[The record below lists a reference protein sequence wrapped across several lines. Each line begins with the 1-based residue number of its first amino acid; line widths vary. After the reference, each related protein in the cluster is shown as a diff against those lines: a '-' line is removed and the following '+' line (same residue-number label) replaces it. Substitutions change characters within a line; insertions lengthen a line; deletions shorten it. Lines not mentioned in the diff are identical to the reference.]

1 MSPDILSSNSRLAH
15 QQAIFAAHL
24 RDPEH
29 SDAPPAAPER
39 IAVYR
44 ELFFN
49 NVRDLIAG
57 NFPILRRIFGDTGWN
72 TLIRDFYREHRCT
85 TPLFPELG
93 REFLAW
99 LNARPA
105 QPPFLHE
112 LAHYEWIELALAL
125 DETDLSRID
134 ANPRGDLLDGV
145 PIVSPLA
152 WPLAYRFDVQ
162 RICAQYQP
170 HEPPAAPTFLLIRR
184 DAADAIHFHRID
196 ALAHALLLALHD
208 NPGNMTGRASI
219 ERLIAN
225 QPDADALRNQAITHL
240 HALRERDAILG
251 ARNAG

>member
-1 MSPDILSSNSRLAH
+1 MSPDSPLAQ

-29 SDAPPAAPER
+29 TTAPPAAPDR

-49 NVRDLIAG
+49 NVRDLLAG
-57 NFPILRRIFGDTGWN
+57 NFPILRGIFGEAGWN
-72 TLIRDFYREHRCT
+72 ALIRDFYREHYCT

-99 LNARPA
+99 LDTRPA

-134 ANPRGDLLDGV
+134 ADTAGDLLASA

-152 WPLAYRFDVQ
+152 WPLVYRFDVQ
-162 RICAQYQP
+162 RLCAQYQP
-170 HEPPAAPTFLLIRR
+170 HEPPASPTYLLIRR
-184 DAADAIHFHRID
+184 DADDAIHFHQID
-196 ALAHALLLALHD
+196 ALTHALLLALHD
-208 NPGNMTGRASI
+208 NTEHANGAELI

-225 QPDADALRNQAITHL
+225 QPDTATLHEHAIARLRE
-240 HALRERDAILG
+240 LRERDAILG
-251 ARNAG
+251 TRRG

>member
-1 MSPDILSSNSRLAH
+1 MSPDSSLAR

-24 RDPEH
+24 RNPDH
-29 SDAPPAAPER
+29 AAAPPAAPER

-49 NVRDLIAG
+49 NVRDLLAG
-57 NFPILRRIFGDTGWN
+57 NFPILRSIFGEAGWN
-72 TLIRDFYREHRCT
+72 TLIHDFYREHRCA

-99 LNARPA
+99 LNTRPA

-125 DETDLSRID
+125 DETNLSRID
-134 ANPRGDLLDGV
+134 VNPDGDLLDGI

-162 RICAQYQP
+162 RIRVDYQP
-170 HEPPAAPTFLLIRR
+170 QEPPATPTFLLIRR
-184 DAADAIHFHRID
+184 DANDAIHFHRID

-208 NPGNMTGRASI
+208 NADDMTGQRLI
-219 ERLIAN
+219 ERLISG
-225 QPDADALRNQAITHL
+225 QPNADMLRDRAIVHL
-240 HALRERDAILG
+240 RALRERDAILG
-251 ARNAG
+251 TRNEH